1 MIRRLCGL
9 WTAPTFLAAY
19 VALIAL
25 LLFATPAR
33 AAPSFSVAGVS
44 CPEGSPCAVTIRKSA
59 KASSYSKVEV
69 STVDGTAKA
78 GLDYAATDRILTISN
93 SQLLT
98 TVPVSIVAR
107 DGYQG
112 DRGFTVHLKAVR
124 NAVVAVADATVTI
137 TETSPAPTPVPAP
150 STGAYDASVG
160 TGVTA
165 DGFALLPL
173 RAGAHRYFVNSASG
187 SDANGCSSDPAKPLK
202 TIAAAS
208 NCITAGSG
216 DQMLLAEGTRY
227 AEPLPW
233 LASRSGFSAQYPTVI
248 QSYDPADP
256 ANESKYGR
264 GDQRGA
270 RPVITMT
277 ADSNGNGTDY
287 GFLAIRGLD
296 FNPGN
301 VPAVGVTFVGPV
313 NYLLI
318 ENNLFRYAGLS
329 IDRAGIASQA
339 QHHVIRGNSFYGQWN
354 TSGRAGGLYDA
365 GVDFLTLEDNVF
377 WHNGWKIGASR
388 DDAPELGGATVFSH
402 PFYLQ
407 TDTSSL
413 VRRNLVADGSGD
425 GANVRG
431 DTLFTENVGMDN
443 PICIGLGGGPQYNI
457 DRPGGVKIEASYN
470 ACLGN
475 DGVRSD
481 HQIGWGITT
490 ANGLP
495 GSRVHHNIIARSKNP
510 AAPDTQGFSNY
521 AAFNQPSYAQY
532 DHNVMWL
539 WVVPPNMTYYPGGGT
554 YPAQAHTTYDSNVW
568 DGPPEGTNVNIAS
581 WLAPKPYTQAQL
593 IAELGFASKDAW
605 KAWAAEHPEAH
616 PSRRPLELLQAGY
629 GIQRP

>member
-1 MIRRLCGL
+1 MMVDRPPKSMRACGL
-9 WTAPTFLAAY
+9 RSLGWGHFLVAY
-19 VALIAL
+19 VALIFV
-25 LLFATPAR
+25 LLFGTLAYASTDPVKDTR
-33 AAPSFSVAGVS
+33 QIMAGT
-44 CPEGSPCAVTIRKSA
+44 VTTT
-59 KASSYSKVEV
+59 KVKNEYL
-69 STVDGTAKA
+69 SG
-78 GLDYAATDRILTISN
+78 
-93 SQLLT
+93 
-98 TVPVSIVAR
+98 AR
-107 DGYQG
+107 DGTTAF
-112 DRGFTVHLKAVR
+112 RGALSAYKAVR
-124 NAVVAVADATVTI
+124 AAEVVI
-137 TETSPAPTPVPAP
+137 APVPTPAP
-150 STGAYDASVG
+150 SPTVAYDSSIG
-160 TGVTA
+160 TGVIPE
-165 DGFALLPL
+165 GFAILPL
-173 RAGAHRYFVNSASG
+173 HAGAHRYFVNSSTG
-187 SDANGCSSDPAKPLK
+187 SDANGCSSDPAKPLR
-202 TIAAAS
+202 TIATVA
-208 NCITAGSG
+208 NCIVAGAG
-216 DQMLLAEGTRY
+216 DQVLLAEGTRY
-227 AEPLPW
+227 LEPLPW
-233 LASRSGFSAQYPTVI
+233 LANKSGFSAAYPTVI

-256 ANESKYGR
+256 ANEGKYGR

-270 RPVITMT
+270 RPVIAVM
-277 ADSNGNGTDY
+277 AGSNGNSGAAY